1 MDFSKWRPE
10 ILDETEYL
18 VFHNYFVFV
27 GIFFL
32 LTRFTFSGPISFRYQ
47 CIVVYFRR
55 LLSTVKMDYEE
66 NMENARY
73 ESMPRMMTLL

>member
-1 MDFSKWRPE
+1 MLTYQTDY
-10 ILDETEYL
+10 YL
-18 VFHNYFVFV
+18 
-27 GIFFL
+27 
-32 LTRFTFSGPISFRYQ
+32 FTFSGPISFRYQ

-73 ESMPRMMTLL
+73 ESMPRMMTLLSKTDRTRKRESRKKKKFPTKTK